1 MNKGLHNSPKLRNHE
16 PIFYEGENSHF
27 ENINNLNLLQKV
39 PTYFLW
45 EQPALKSVEIFTDG
59 GCKGNPGPG
68 GYGCIIR
75 GGGNVLELK
84 GSAPKTT
91 NNIMEM
97 TAAIVALKELSQPYE
112 VTLTTD
118 SQYLVKG
125 ITEWIHGWIKK
136 GWMTASR
143 QPVKNKELWQEL
155 YSLSKKHKITW
166 VWVKGHAGHPEN
178 ERCDQLANEAM
189 ANI

>member
-1 MNKGLHNSPKLRNHE
+1 M
-16 PIFYEGENSHF
+16 
-27 ENINNLNLLQKV
+27 
-39 PTYFLW
+39 
-45 EQPALKSVEIFTDG
+45 KSIEIFTDG

-75 GGGNVLELK
+75 GDGNVLELK
-84 GSAPKTT
+84 GSHPQTT

-97 TAAIVALKELSQPYE
+97 TAAIVALKELSQPYQ

-125 ITEWIHGWIKK
+125 MTEWIHNWVKK
-136 GWMTASR
+136 GWLTASR

-155 YSLSKKHKITW
+155 HSLSKQHEITW
-166 VWVKGHAGHPEN
+166 IWVKGHAGHPEN

-189 ANI
+189 DNIECKFSDN